1 LQNKHLS
8 EEITIDK
15 LHDAALTNME
25 KAVADSTQIN
35 GDSENVIMLTNGGN
49 FEATMMIA
57 EFLWEQLEQ
66 GPQ

>member
-1 LQNKHLS
+1 
-8 EEITIDK
+8 
-15 LHDAALTNME
+15 ME